1 MPVSKKQQACVDRYK
16 SLHYDLVRLN
26 VAKGGKDAIRAAAD
40 LHGQSVNA
48 YLIDV
53 IRAALERD
61 GIRLPDRPG
70 DAAEAEAQEETEGG
84 GIQ

>member
-1 MPVSKKQQACVDRYK
+1 MAVSKKQQACVDRYK

-26 VAKGGKDAIRAAAD
+26 VAKGGKDAIKAAAE

-61 GIRLPDRPG
+61 GLQLPDRPG
-70 DAAEAEAQEETEGG
+70 DAAGAEGETVTVE
-84 GIQ
+84 